1 MGNLSISRN
10 KLCTAAKEHFFLSG
24 EKYKILKVYRW
35 IGLESELIIRQITM
49 NALN

>member
-24 EKYKILKVYRW
+24 EKYKILKV
-35 IGLESELIIRQITM
+35 IFKTSSFETLKK
-49 NALN
+49 N